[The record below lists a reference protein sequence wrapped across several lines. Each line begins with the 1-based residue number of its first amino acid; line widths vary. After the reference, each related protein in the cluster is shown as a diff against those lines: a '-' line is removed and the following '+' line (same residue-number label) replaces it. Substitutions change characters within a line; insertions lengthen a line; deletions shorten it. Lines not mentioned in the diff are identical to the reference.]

1 MQNSIDNQ
9 KILKFLNTSTAGLA
23 ILIDPDKEEVG
34 DIPKLIKSLPVE
46 TTCLLVG
53 GSRVEPGKSDLICK
67 NIKLFTSLPVML
79 FPGDEKQLSSYVD
92 AVLFLS
98 LVSGRNP
105 EFLID
110 QHVKAVPFLR
120 KHTLE
125 VIPTAYLLIDG
136 ETRTAVREVTQTQPI
151 PQDSIQLIVDTC
163 LAAKFLGMQLIYLE
177 AGSGAQ
183 RPVDLNIIKRLKQEI
198 DLPIMVGGGIRS
210 LSLAKEYYKAGAR
223 MVVVGTAFEHRIL
236 K

>member
-1 MQNSIDNQ
+1 MQNSIDNH
-9 KILKFLNTSTAGLA
+9 KILKFLNASTAGLA
-23 ILIDPDKEEVG
+23 ILIDPDKEEVEG
-34 DIPKLIKSLPVE
+34 IPNLVKGLPVE
-46 TTCLLVG
+46 TTCVLVG

-67 NIKLFTSLPVML
+67 SIKLFTSLPVML
-79 FPGDEKQLSSYVD
+79 FPGDEKQLSSNVD

-105 EFLID
+105 EFLIN

-120 KHTLE
+120 KHALE

-151 PQDSIQLIVDTC
+151 PQDSVQLIVDTC

-183 RPVDLNIIKRLKQEI
+183 KPVDLNIIKKLKQEI

-223 MVVVGTAFEHRIL
+223 MVVVGTAYEQRTL